1 MACAE
6 SITDIDQIHEH
17 ITSTD
22 TLLVHVEPTT
32 DMDHT
37 HEHITS
43 IDTLPDDVLLRYST
57 SVKWVSTLP
66 GRTFAPC
73 WNSTD

>member
-1 MACAE
+1 MARAE

-32 DMDHT
+32 DMDLT

-43 IDTLPDDVLLRYST
+43 IDILPDDVLLQIFDFCQVGLYPPRSHFRP
-57 SVKWVSTLP
+57 VLE
-66 GRTFAPC
+66 
-73 WNSTD
+73 